1 MFDMNNVC
9 SWLSPFWLH
18 LNFVHNILLSA
29 SEIIINDKTGQQIFG
44 LGYVFEC
51 LCRLLYYFLIYP
63 FCSLSVAIIITM
75 LTTMLTTNTNKLLIY
90 RQEMEKHKQQ
100 LDREYESLLTQ
111 FSKELEKLQLKHQ
124 VLSLLS

>member
-1 MFDMNNVC
+1 MFDINIVC

-29 SEIIINDKTGQQIFG
+29 SEIIINDKTGQKIFC
-44 LGYVFEC
+44 LRYVFEC

-75 LTTMLTTNTNKLLIY
+75 LTTNTNNIVDLQARNGETQATA
-90 RQEMEKHKQQ
+90 RQ
-100 LDREYESLLTQ
+100 RVWESSYSVQ
-111 FSKELEKLQLKHQ
+111 
-124 VLSLLS
+124 